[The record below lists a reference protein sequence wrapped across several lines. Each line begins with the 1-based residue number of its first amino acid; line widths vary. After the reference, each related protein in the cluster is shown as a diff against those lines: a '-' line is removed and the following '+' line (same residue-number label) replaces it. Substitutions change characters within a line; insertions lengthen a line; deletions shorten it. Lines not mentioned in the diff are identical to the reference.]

1 MVKINNIQDKLTRL
15 ADKCIT
21 VESEV
26 AEGTGFL
33 MKDGQFAMLT
43 TSNGYFTANAE
54 VAKELF
60 LEAIDV
66 IDTYADNRNIMVNP
80 LKKDQGHSQKCIK
93 ARAGKQKQKHKKGNI
108 KRSQKKAG

>member
-1 MVKINNIQDKLTRL
+1 MIKINNLDDKLLRL
-15 ADKCIT
+15 GDKCIT
-21 VESEV
+21 IESEV

-66 IDTYADNRNIMVNP
+66 IDTYADNRNIMVNQ
-80 LKKDQGHSQKCIK
+80 LQKDQGHS
-93 ARAGKQKQKHKKGNI
+93 KQCV
-108 KRSQKKAG
+108 RSRQKKAG